1 MSLNRGRSFSTCKSC
16 EKFVC
21 SLRPVWCLRFGT
33 VPSANRTPKNPKLVA
48 TNAPGGAGYWA
59 QLHEVGIAAGL
70 DVLGVAPA
78 GVMQRALQQLQDR
91 EERGLVNGM
100 KFTYLRPERS
110 THPATLVEEART
122 VIVGMRSY
130 AFDAPE
136 NSIDGPAA
144 RVARYAWDDH
154 YGHLK
159 NSLTQ
164 VAARLR
170 TDGHRAT
177 VFADDNSIVDRE
189 IAYLAGLGWFGRNA
203 NILVPGKG
211 SMLVIGCIVT
221 TADLPIATPIEDGC
235 GTCVRCQPACPT
247 GAIIEPGVIDANRCL
262 SWLLQKP
269 GIFDRTHREALGD
282 RIYGCDDC
290 QTVCP
295 PTKRGGSLPVVAHH
309 APFVDAVAW
318 LHLDDNALEAACD
331 GWYVHGRDMTWVRR
345 NLLII
350 LGNIA
355 DPSDERVV
363 DVVRRYLSHERAELR
378 AHAVWSAARLG
389 LNSLLHFD
397 DPDELVAEELAHL
410 PTLRGDL

>member
-1 MSLNRGRSFSTCKSC
+1 
-16 EKFVC
+16 
-21 SLRPVWCLRFGT
+21 
-33 VPSANRTPKNPKLVA
+33 VPSANRIPKNPKLVA
-48 TNAPGGAGYWA
+48 ASAPGGAQYWA
-59 QLHEVGIAAGL
+59 QLHEVGLNAGL

-78 GVMQRALQQLQDR
+78 GVMHRALQQLHDR

-110 THPATLVEEART
+110 TNPSLLVEEART

-136 NSIDGPAA
+136 STVEGPTA

-159 NSLTQ
+159 ASLMH
-164 VAARLR
+164 VAAKLR
-170 TDGHRAT
+170 SDGHRAT

-247 GAIIEPGVIDANRCL
+247 GAIIEPGVIDAHRCL

-269 GIFDRTHREALGD
+269 GIFDRSYREALGD

-295 PTKRGGSLPVVAHH
+295 PTKKGGSLPPELHH
-309 APFVDAVAW
+309 TPFVDAVGW

-355 DPSDERVV
+355 QPSDERVV

-378 AHAVWSAARLG
+378 AHAVWTAARLG

-397 DPDELVAEELAHL
+397 DPDELVAKELAHL